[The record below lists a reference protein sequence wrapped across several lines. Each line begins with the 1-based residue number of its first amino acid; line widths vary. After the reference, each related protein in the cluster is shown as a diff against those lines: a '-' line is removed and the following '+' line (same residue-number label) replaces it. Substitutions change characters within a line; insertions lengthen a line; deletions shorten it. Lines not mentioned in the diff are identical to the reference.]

1 MQPTPHH
8 HPNTETFELGN
19 TPTTKEAQAV
29 ADVLFAE
36 FVSENVDKVE
46 LIFTKFVSLIASS
59 PVIQTLLPLTPK
71 GEICDVDGNCVDAA
85 EDEIFKLTTVDGKL
99 AVETEKVCSGCCF
112 IIRVCSFAMM
122 LIIDGCVRL
131 LVCLAM
137 RCQ

>member
-1 MQPTPHH
+1 MTCWYTHAH
-8 HPNTETFELGN
+8 TEIFELGN
-19 TPTTKEAQAV
+19 TPTTKEAQAI

-85 EDEIFKLTTVDGKL
+85 EDEIFKLTTIDGKL
-99 AVETEKVCSGCCF
+99 AVETEKVQWLF
-112 IIRVCSFAMM
+112 
-122 LIIDGCVRL
+122 L
-131 LVCLAM
+131 
-137 RCQ
+137 